1 MGSYSSTFRI
11 SAASLVWLMASTG
24 FAQSPK
30 APPAPP
36 AVKAPAATKALTGAE
51 AAADL
56 TSATF
61 ADWELLCRGAPV
73 GDPAKP
79 GLRSCEI
86 MQSVFIQGQTLPF
99 AQLAFG
105 RVDGRG
111 PLLFTIVVPNDVA
124 LATPMRLSVEEGDK
138 LPVDLPW
145 VRCRPN
151 GCFATAIINDG
162 ILQRLQGRNEPGRIS
177 FVTGAGQNFVM
188 PISFRGLSRALDGLA
203 REKN

>member
-1 MGSYSSTFRI
+1 MSSNSSVFRI
-11 SAASLVWLMASTG
+11 SAATLVWLIASTG

-36 AVKAPAATKALTGAE
+36 AVKAPAAPKALPGTE
-51 AAADL
+51 SAAGL

-79 GLRSCEI
+79 GGRSCEI
-86 MQSVFIQGQTLPF
+86 MQSVFIQGQTSPF

-105 RVDGRG
+105 RLEGKG
-111 PLLFTIVVPNDVA
+111 PLLFTVVVPHDVA
-124 LATPMRLSVEEGDK
+124 LATPMRLSLEEGDK

-162 ILQRLQGRNEPGRIS
+162 VLQRLQGRNDPGRIS

-188 PISFRGLSRALDGLA
+188 PISLRGLSRALDGLA